1 MTIIHILIVLFT
13 ILILFQVFSNVCSLR
28 EGLEDKPDSTP
39 GYSGYDKDKTAYML
53 AQKNSANIQVI
64 HDQLKQLTDFK
75 TTMDKIADQVTT
87 NTSNITTIVN
97 AQTQASSEYT
107 GVSPP
112 SPSSAQTPSS
122 PS

>member
-13 ILILFQVFSNVCSLR
+13 ILILSQVFSNVCSLR
-28 EGLEDKPDSTP
+28 EGLENKPDSTP
-39 GYSGYDKDKTAYML
+39 GYSGYSKDETAYML

-75 TTMDKIADQVTT
+75 TTMDKIADQVST

-97 AQTQASSEYT
+97 AQTQASSAYT

-112 SPSSAQTPSS
+112 SPSSTQTPSS